1 MLHQAYIL
9 LMVALLDGDVLPLVI
24 FPRHPEMM
32 PIYLWNTMKVL
43 IWRTR
48 LLMGLRKRCSLG
60 LGCWWNRQI
69 SESSPSSENSDVIHF
84 RCQACSLKTLEVEE
98 EKEINERH
106 NSTGPVGSGSGV
118 KWDSAWHF
126 SAITGQKCLV
136 THTEAGRRVYCVP
149 GVPRRVSCRVAG
161 VAHCKL
167 GWVTDFILSLKIY
180 LLSAVLGLCYCVQ
193 TFSGCSKW
201 GLLTS
206 CAAWVSHYSGFTCC
220 GAQALSTPDSVV
232 AIRRLSS
239 CGLPALERTGF
250 SSCGLWA

>member
-48 LLMGLRKRCSLG
+48 LLMCLRKRCSLG

-69 SESSPSSENSDVIHF
+69 SESSPGSENSDVIHF

-106 NSTGPVGSGSGV
+106 NSIGPVGSGSGV

-126 SAITGQKCLV
+126 SAIAEQKCLV
-136 THTEAGRRVYCVP
+136 MHTEAGQWVYCVP

-167 GWVTDFILSLKIY
+167 GWVTDFILSLKNLFTVGCAGS
-180 LLSAVLGLCYCVQ
+180 LLLCA
-193 TFSGCSKW
+193 FSSCSKW

-206 CAAWVSHYSGFTCC
+206 CGAWVSRYSGFSCC

-239 CGLPALERTGF
+239 CGLPALECAGF

>member
-1 MLHQAYIL
+1 MAQGCWSGLFRIGFFQVLSSVESTALPLGFLLVPGFWQSKVWAFYPQNYIPFLLHQAYIFSV
-9 LMVALLDGDVLPLVI
+9 VALLDGDILPLVI
-24 FPRHPEMM
+24 FPHHPEMM
-32 PIYLWNTMKVL
+32 PIYLWNSIKVL
-43 IWRTR
+43 TWRTR

-126 SAITGQKCLV
+126 SAIAEQKCLV
-136 THTEAGRRVYCVP
+136 MHTEAGRRVYHVP
-149 GVPRRVSCRVAG
+149 GVPRKVSCRVAG

-167 GWVTDFILSLKIY
+167 GWVTDFILSLTILFIVGCAGS
-180 LLSAVLGLCYCVQ
+180 LLLCA
-193 TFSGCSKW
+193 GI
-201 GLLTS
+201 L
-206 CAAWVSHYSGFTCC
+206 
-220 GAQALSTPDSVV
+220 
-232 AIRRLSS
+232 
-239 CGLPALERTGF
+239 
-250 SSCGLWA
+250 